1 MDPLNGKRI
10 LVVEDEP
17 LIAIVLADIL
27 QDAGCI
33 VVGPAYDTRQALE
46 CISLNSI
53 DAAVLDVNLGSGQ
66 TSAPVADVLNERDI
80 PYIFATGY
88 GASALRFEDRDKL
101 RVDKPYDAHKI
112 CETLRKCM

>member
-1 MDPLNGKRI
+1 MASLKGKRV

-27 QDAGCI
+27 IDAGCV
-33 VVGPAYDTRQALE
+33 VVGPAYDTDQALAR
-46 CISLNSI
+46 ISSDVI

-66 TSAPVADVLNERDI
+66 TSAPVADVLAERAI
-80 PYIFATGY
+80 PFIFATGY
-88 GASALRFEDRDKL
+88 GENALRTQDRDQF

-112 CETLRKCM
+112 CETLKKCW